1 MGAGMGRGPAKLLI
15 DPYETIDRAFRRDA
29 ALHARGV
36 DTALWCRVPC
46 GRRRCRMSQAARRS
60 VPGGLPCDVNVRGIA
75 LHGGA
80 RRATAY
86 CGRGGAGERSAPH
99 DCGVGGTVP
108 ERPPVLGLCNPIG
121 PGASLAERGEP
132 HLSR

>member
-46 GRRRCRMSQAARRS
+46 GRRRCRMSQAALRS
-60 VPGGLPCDVNVRGIA
+60 VPGGLLCDVNVRGIA

-86 CGRGGAGERSAPH
+86 CGRGGAGGPLHTIAASA
-99 DCGVGGTVP
+99 GGARATAGSWPVQSD
-108 ERPPVLGLCNPIG
+108 RPPR
-121 PGASLAERGEP
+121 LAC
-132 HLSR
+132 